1 MDVMDKVRAW
11 KHLESYLSKIVDPIL
26 QTSLRRDF
34 AMRAK
39 REWGF
44 CPANMKCAVEDNP
57 EDILSELTD
66 EERALYERIQTY
78 LEYGVDP
85 WTEEDKRKSHV
96 ILVNEMIQ
104 FINEGHTYWEIPEEI
119 QSDSLKEAYD
129 EAFDIVFDVEF
140 LQKNA

>member
-11 KHLESYLSKIVDPIL
+11 KQLESYLSKIVDPIL
-26 QTSLRRDF
+26 QTSLRREY

-44 CPANMKCAVEDNP
+44 CPADMKEAYREEDVIP
-57 EDILSELTD
+57 ELNE

-96 ILVNEMIQ
+96 RLVNEMVQ
-104 FINEGHTYWEIPEEI
+104 FINEGHIYWEIPEELR
-119 QSDSLKEAYD
+119 SDSLKEAYD
-129 EAFDIVFDVEF
+129 EAFDIVFDVKN